1 MQRFKKKEFKRLFKE
16 KRKNNS
22 RLDNNSIKTKLE
34 LANNYNFLNSS
45 YEINHEKKSS
55 STIDQY
61 LYGIEGDNTYQF
73 GTGFDVID
81 YSYLPE
87 SISLVRG
94 GTVNKGVL
102 GTDTFIDFYDKII
115 ATNNSND
122 WIDGI
127 SNGGFIA
134 DLEINL
140 SKGTLDINNLPGI
153 GSISSSIEKFENISA
168 SNNSDNL
175 IGNSSNNKILGN
187 QGNDYIF
194 GKRGKDNI
202 NGGDGNDVL
211 KGGRGNDKLFGDA
224 GEDLVE
230 GGLGK
235 DILNG
240 GLGADTFIYRK
251 ANDSKLN
258 NKKDINNVDWIK
270 DFNTDEDKIYFSEA
284 KEKQTVMNLGEL
296 DYLSAKSINKAL
308 EKNLCKNFNTIYFN
322 VISSNKTF
330 LAINGSGLGF
340 QGGNDLLLDI
350 TGYTG
355 ELENINILSAG
366 EFTNSNLVV

>member
-1 MQRFKKKEFKRLFKE
+1 MQRLKKKEFKRLFKK
-16 KRKNNS
+16 KRQHNC
-22 RLDNNSIKTKLE
+22 RLVNNSIKTKLE
-34 LANNYNFLNSS
+34 LVKNYNSLDSS
-45 YEINHEKKSS
+45 YENNQENKSS

-61 LYGIEGDNTYQF
+61 LYGTEGDNTYQF
-73 GTGFDVID
+73 GAGFDVID
-81 YSYLPE
+81 YSYLPR

-127 SNGGFIA
+127 SNGGVIA

-153 GSISSSIEKFENISA
+153 GSISSLIEKFENISA

-202 NGGDGNDVL
+202 FGGDGNDVL

-224 GEDLVE
+224 GDDLIE
-230 GGLGK
+230 GGLGR

-240 GLGADTFIYRK
+240 GMGADTFIYKK
-251 ANDSKLN
+251 AKDSRLN
-258 NKKDINNVDWIK
+258 NKKDMNKADWIK

-284 KEKQTVMNLGEL
+284 KEKQTLMNLGEL

-308 EKNLCKNFNTIYFN
+308 EENSNKDFNTICFN

-340 QGGNDLLLDI
+340 QGKNDLLLDI

-355 ELENINILSAG
+355 ELENINILSTG

>member
-1 MQRFKKKEFKRLFKE
+1 MQRLKKKKFKRLFKV
-16 KRKNNS
+16 KKQHNP
-22 RLDNNSIKTKLE
+22 RLDNNSIETKLE
-34 LANNYNFLNSS
+34 LVNNYKFLNSS
-45 YEINHEKKSS
+45 YEINQDNKSS

-61 LYGIEGDNTYQF
+61 FYGIEGNNSYQF
-73 GTGFDVID
+73 GTGFDTID
-81 YSYLPE
+81 YSYLPG

-102 GTDTFIDFYDKII
+102 GTDTFKDFYDKII

-153 GSISSSIEKFENISA
+153 GSISSFIEKFENISG

-187 QGNDYIF
+187 QGSDYIF
-194 GKRGKDNI
+194 GKRGGDNI
-202 NGGDGNDVL
+202 YGGDGNDVL

-224 GEDLVE
+224 GEDLIE
-230 GGLGK
+230 GGLGR

-240 GLGADTFIYRK
+240 GMGADTFIY
-251 ANDSKLN
+251 
-258 NKKDINNVDWIK
+258 KKV
-270 DFNTDEDKIYFSEA
+270 Y
-284 KEKQTVMNLGEL
+284 
-296 DYLSAKSINKAL
+296 
-308 EKNLCKNFNTIYFN
+308 
-322 VISSNKTF
+322 
-330 LAINGSGLGF
+330 
-340 QGGNDLLLDI
+340 
-350 TGYTG
+350 
-355 ELENINILSAG
+355 
-366 EFTNSNLVV
+366 